1 VAAVDR
7 AGNRSAYATAR
18 VLVPIDERDKAVRL
32 SRGWRSV
39 VRTGSWGKRMARTA
53 RKGQTMRVRFR
64 GRSAALIGRRLR
76 HGGRVRVS
84 VDGWSTVRRLR
95 GRDSSSRIL
104 IGTRALKPGNHVLRL
119 RTLGGGPV
127 AIDAIGVEP

>member
-1 VAAVDR
+1 
-7 AGNRSAYATAR
+7 
-18 VLVPIDERDKAVRL
+18 
-32 SRGWRSV
+32 
-39 VRTGSWGKRMARTA
+39 MARTA

-76 HGGRVRVS
+76 HGGRVRVT
-84 VDGWSTVRRLR
+84 VDGWTSVRRLR
-95 GRDSSSRIL
+95 GRDSASRIL